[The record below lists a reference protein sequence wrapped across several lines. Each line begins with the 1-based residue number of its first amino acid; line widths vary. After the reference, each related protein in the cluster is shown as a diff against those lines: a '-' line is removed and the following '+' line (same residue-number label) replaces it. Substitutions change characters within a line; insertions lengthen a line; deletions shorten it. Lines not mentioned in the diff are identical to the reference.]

1 MDPWMIAIV
10 VTVALLAGLGVGYEI
25 RDRRFIKEIRNEFR
39 AEVAEGRHYFA
50 KRIGDLEDR
59 VSEEEDSGGGG

>member
-1 MDPWMIAIV
+1 MIAIM

-39 AEVAEGRHYFA
+39 AEVSEGRHYFA
-50 KRIGDLEDR
+50 KRIGDLEER
-59 VSEEEDSGGGG
+59 VTEEENSNDKS